1 MMIRDDYL
9 YVDKTRTI
17 YELIEAKRFYFLSRP
32 RRFGK
37 SLLVST
43 LKSLFL
49 GQRELFK
56 GLWIEASSNYS
67 WQEHPVI
74 SLDFSDL
81 DSESPTALK
90 QTLSYTL
97 QTTAELQGID
107 VSTAPSPGLKL
118 KKLVTELAKSNRV
131 VILIDEYDYPILSAL
146 ATPTIAEENRNVL
159 KNFFSVLKG
168 LDGYLRAIFV
178 TGVTK
183 FSKSSLFS
191 GLNNLNDLTMD
202 KAAATLLGYTEEE
215 IVDFFSP
222 YIEII
227 AQERNQTFENI
238 LQEMKYWYNG
248 YRFSA
253 KEIKVY
259 NPYSVLNYLFEKE
272 QHNYWLETGT
282 PTFLIPLLRK
292 QYRSLD
298 NLKTVELS
306 SEALGT
312 VEVADIP
319 AITLLYQTGYL
330 TISGYDE
337 LAKLYTLDFPNA
349 EVKDTFNKYLLM
361 SLSQTNLPTI
371 ESTISQLKHALNDTN
386 MPLFCTILQSLF
398 AHIPY
403 SLDAKDEQFYH
414 KFFQLLCNLFAIDA
428 QSEVLTDKGRIDMVA
443 TTATH
448 IFIFEF
454 KLHADAQAALTQVE
468 EKRYY
473 EKYLLSNKKVGLV
486 GISFALE
493 NKKPQL
499 ECAYK
504 EMQSPLQKKLS

>member
-1 MMIRDDYL
+1 M
-9 YVDKTRTI
+9 
-17 YELIEAKRFYFLSRP
+17 
-32 RRFGK
+32 
-37 SLLVST
+37 
-43 LKSLFL
+43 
-49 GQRELFK
+49 
-56 GLWIEASSNYS
+56 
-67 WQEHPVI
+67 
-74 SLDFSDL
+74 
-81 DSESPTALK
+81 
-90 QTLSYTL
+90 
-97 QTTAELQGID
+97 
-107 VSTAPSPGLKL
+107 
-118 KKLVTELAKSNRV
+118 V
-131 VILIDEYDYPILSAL
+131 VLIDEYDYPILSAL
-146 ATPTIAEENRNVL
+146 DTPIIAEENRKVL
-159 KNFFSVLKG
+159 KNFFSVLKS
-168 LDGYLRAIFV
+168 LDGYMRAIFV

-183 FSKSSLFS
+183 FSKTSIFS

-215 IVDFFSP
+215 IIHFFSP

-330 TISGYDE
+330 TISAYDE
-337 LAKLYTLDFPNA
+337 KAKLYTLDFPNA
-349 EVKDTFNKYLLM
+349 EVKDTFNKYLFM

-386 MPLFCTILQSLF
+386 IPLFCTILQSLF

-454 KLHADAQAALTQVE
+454 KLHADAQAALTQIE

-504 EMQSPLQKKLS
+504 EIQSPLQKKVKHYIAHSSFKTSDNLEKKNTLSGTEHYHSIPENNLLRYELCCLYTPHILIRYKQLRKPKICIITRIDCSCRFITPSLNVWPREKRTVWSIIVRILCIIRHQHRLTERT